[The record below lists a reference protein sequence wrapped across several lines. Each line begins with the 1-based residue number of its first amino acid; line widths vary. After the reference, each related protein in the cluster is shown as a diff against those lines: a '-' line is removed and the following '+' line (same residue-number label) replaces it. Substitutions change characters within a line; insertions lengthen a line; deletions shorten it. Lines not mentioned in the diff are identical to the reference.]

1 VVLLLQYAVLNLT
14 TNVFVFSKEG
24 TLFLVVLV
32 DFELDIANIVLIVV
46 EVLRVLRS
54 QMVSVFNNSWFL
66 KVNLS

>member
-1 VVLLLQYAVLNLT
+1 
-14 TNVFVFSKEG
+14 
-24 TLFLVVLV
+24 LFLVVLV